1 MHTSDLDEAE
11 RKVTN
16 QWRFAVVAVYSTIGS
31 IALVVMA
38 AWPQ

>member
-1 MHTSDLDEAE
+1 MHTRDVDEAE
-11 RKVTN
+11 RKIIN
-16 QWRFAVVAVYSTIGS
+16 QWRFAVLAVYSSIGS

>member
-1 MHTSDLDEAE
+1 MNTRELDEAE

-16 QWRFAVVAVYSTIGS
+16 QWRFAVVAVYLSIGS
-31 IALVVMA
+31 IAFVVMA